1 MIRIFYFNETALWV
15 YNVHQSKISHI
26 TVNHSVFTDVTPP
39 VFQGCP
45 DQVVFSRGPGTY
57 QLEDFVQG
65 VSISF

>member
-1 MIRIFYFNETALWV
+1 MLNFDETALWV
-15 YNVHQSKISHI
+15 YIVHQSIIPHI
-26 TVNHSVFTDVTPP
+26 KVNDSVFTDVTPP

-65 VSISF
+65 VSIGF